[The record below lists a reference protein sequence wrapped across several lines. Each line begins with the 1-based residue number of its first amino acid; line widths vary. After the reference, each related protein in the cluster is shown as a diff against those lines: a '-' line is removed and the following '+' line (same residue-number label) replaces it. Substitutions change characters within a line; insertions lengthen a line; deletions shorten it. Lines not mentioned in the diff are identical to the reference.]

1 MSTPVTR
8 GEPPDGFQQ
17 FKARLDQSLEQ
28 REQRLAQKLDQ
39 EPASMATMTELEI
52 WGEALL
58 ARLDPGERRFA
69 QQLLERIASSEQR
82 LLAEIAEIAEIAS
95 PTRSIQESTQI
106 SVVDEKYD
114 DLPARV
120 TQLEVTVFSSEQC

>member
-1 MSTPVTR
+1 
-8 GEPPDGFQQ
+8 
-17 FKARLDQSLEQ
+17 
-28 REQRLAQKLDQ
+28 
-39 EPASMATMTELEI
+39 MATMTELEI

-120 TQLEVTVFSSEQC
+120 TQLEVTVFSSEQR

>member
-1 MSTPVTR
+1 
-8 GEPPDGFQQ
+8 
-17 FKARLDQSLEQ
+17 
-28 REQRLAQKLDQ
+28 
-39 EPASMATMTELEI
+39 MATMTELEI

-82 LLAEIAEIAEIAS
+82 LLAELAELAEIAS

-120 TQLEVTVFSSEQC
+120 TQLEVTVFSPEQR